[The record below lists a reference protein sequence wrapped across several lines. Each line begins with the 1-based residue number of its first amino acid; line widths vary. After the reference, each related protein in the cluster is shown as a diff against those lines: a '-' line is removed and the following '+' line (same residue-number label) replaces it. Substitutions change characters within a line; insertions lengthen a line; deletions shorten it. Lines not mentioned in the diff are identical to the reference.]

1 MSEIFEALRKA
12 QREADARRVTEL
24 RPPSADTPGEV
35 AAAPPPPV
43 HPDISA
49 TPGVQAAPLP
59 DRRRPTP
66 RPRKGF
72 AALWAWWRKLW
83 TPADGFRAPLFTP
96 GRGSVGGEQFRVLRS
111 RIETVGF
118 GTFMVT
124 SALDRE
130 GKTLCAANLAFAL
143 SSSLAGGVI
152 LIDADLR
159 RPNVES
165 WFGMRRSKGLADCL
179 LGDADW
185 QTLLQPTDY
194 ERLRVL
200 PAGRESGL
208 STELLASDRMV
219 TLLAEIKAA
228 YPRHYVIIDAPPLL
242 LTADPLVLARHVDHV
257 LLVVRA
263 DATPR
268 AAVHKAIEVLGP
280 ERFLGIVLNGTTE
293 TLTNYYH
300 YRYSRY
306 AYGGE
311 PEAPT

>member
-12 QREADARRVTEL
+12 QREADARRVADIRQPPVAETASE
-24 RPPSADTPGEV
+24 RPEAPVRPAHP
-35 AAAPPPPV
+35 AAP
-43 HPDISA
+43 
-49 TPGVQAAPLP
+49 AAPGTGRP
-59 DRRRPTP
+59 EPAVRRRW
-66 RPRKGF
+66 GF
-72 AALWAWWRKLW
+72 SALRAWWRAAW
-83 TPADGFRAPLFTP
+83 TYTDGPRAPLFTP
-96 GRGSVGGEQFRVLRS
+96 GRGSPVGEQFRVLRS
-111 RIETVGF
+111 RVETAGF

-130 GKTLCAANLAFAL
+130 GKTLCATNLAFAL
-143 SSSLAGGVI
+143 SSSLGAGVI

-159 RPNVES
+159 RPNVGS
-165 WFGMRRSKGLADCL
+165 WFGMRRGAGLADCL
-179 LGDADW
+179 LGDATW
-185 QTLLQPTDY
+185 QALLQPTDY

-219 TLLAEIKAA
+219 ALVAEIKAA

-242 LTADPLVLARHVDHV
+242 LTADPLVLARPVDHV

-268 AAVHKAIEVLGP
+268 AAVNKAIEVLGP
-280 ERFLGIVLNGTTE
+280 ERFLGIVLNGTTQN
-293 TLTNYYH
+293 LSGYYN

-306 AYGGE
+306 AYGSE
-311 PEAPT
+311 PDARV